1 MSTLATAGLVA
12 LGAAV
17 GAPLRYWLW
26 RRWDAP
32 GRPVGTLVAN
42 TAGSL
47 LLGVLSGLALGG
59 HLLALLGTGLAGALT
74 TWSTLALQT
83 HGLGRRAGSAYVT
96 TTLVLALG
104 ACAVGFVAGSWL
116 A

>member
-26 RRWDAP
+26 RRLDAP
-32 GRPVGTLVAN
+32 SRPSGTLVAN
-42 TAGSL
+42 TTGSL
-47 LLGVLSGLALGG
+47 LLGLLSGLALGG
-59 HLLALLGTGLAGALT
+59 HLLALLGTGFAGALT

-83 HGLGRRAGSAYVT
+83 HGLGRRVGSAYVV

-104 ACAVGFVAGSWL
+104 AVTAGFVVGAAL

>member
-12 LGAAV
+12 LGAAA
-17 GAPLRYWLW
+17 GGPLRYWLG
-26 RRWDAP
+26 RRLDAP
-32 GRPVGTLVAN
+32 VRPVGTLVAN

-59 HLLALLGTGLAGALT
+59 HLLALLGTGFAGALT
-74 TWSTLALQT
+74 TWSTLAVQT
-83 HGLGRRAGSAYVT
+83 HGLGRRAGSVYVT

-104 ACAVGFVAGSWL
+104 ACAVGFVAGAAL